1 MSSSFQFEPT
11 SLVWKQDVLQ
21 VLMSSLVIKDKISAR
36 LNNLSL
42 LNKNSNL
49 HSHPEHMKVLF
60 FLVYSSE
67 TNVCRDYSELF
78 WIQCRQNNTIL
89 DREAAYDLWK
99 AMA

>member
-1 MSSSFQFEPT
+1 MSSSFQFEPI

-49 HSHPEHMKVLF
+49 HSHPEYVKFPF
-60 FLVYSSE
+60 FLVCS
-67 TNVCRDYSELF
+67 NVSHTGIIPSFTDVTQTKQQQWSTR
-78 WIQCRQNNTIL
+78 IL
-89 DREAAYDLWK
+89 EKQHITRR
-99 AMA
+99 

>member
-1 MSSSFQFEPT
+1 MQKNYAMSSSFQFEPI

-49 HSHPEHMKVLF
+49 HFYPEYIWVPF
-60 FLVYSSE
+60 FLVCS
-67 TNVCRDYSELF
+67 
-78 WIQCRQNNTIL
+78 
-89 DREAAYDLWK
+89 K
-99 AMA
+99 A